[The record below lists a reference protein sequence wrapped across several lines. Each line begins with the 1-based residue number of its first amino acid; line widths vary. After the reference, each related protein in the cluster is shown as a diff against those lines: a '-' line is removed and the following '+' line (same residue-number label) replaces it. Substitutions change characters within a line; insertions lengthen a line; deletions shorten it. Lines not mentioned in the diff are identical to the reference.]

1 MADIPASR
9 MGRMP
14 TQLVGGWELGLLV
27 LMALLFAVGALIN
40 PAFFGSGD
48 AFLAILRDT
57 ARYAVVAVGM
67 TFVIVNKD
75 LDLSVGSTNGLI
87 GVAFSLLFAPSF
99 ADWGPLPATLFCL
112 VLGIVIGLINGV
124 LVTVLRV
131 PSFIATL
138 TILLI
143 GRGIIL
149 GLTGGKSIGYAVK
162 AREYPGF
169 FHLGETN
176 LFGFNNQ
183 IIIAFAVAAVGA
195 VVLAKTRWGYE
206 TFATGGNEQ
215 AAIYAGI
222 PTRWVRI
229 RAYLLSSLCATV
241 AGLMSITQ
249 DKGVTAQAGLSSEL
263 IVIAAVIIGGAS
275 ILGGRGRVIGACLG
289 AMLTVVIDKVL
300 REGWPTTRVIQI
312 DGQDVTVNAISQLPV
327 GAVPALLGALLL
339 LAVLVEPYVLRRRLI
354 GRFWAWLRKA
364 EPPLIIEAGGVAIE
378 GVQTKGTLTTDK
390 ALHARGFGKFLARR
404 DALAIILTVVLWVV
418 GLWLRPDYWWNLQNS
433 FAILLNYTEL
443 ALLSIGL
450 TYVIA
455 AGDIDLS
462 VGAVLALAGAATAY
476 FMKVLGF
483 DPMVAI
489 FMGLVAGS
497 AAGLLNAL
505 ITVGFGLPSFIAT
518 LGMFYIARGAAAWI
532 VAGQQL
538 TGFPESFNLL
548 GRKLADIFGHFGI
561 EIPPGVLL
569 LVSEAVSVQTLW
581 MLLIAGLAAIVLA
594 LTPFGQ
600 MIYATGGNRRAADY
614 AGINTRRVRFI
625 SLMFSALCATM
636 AGIIYTAFFRSFNP
650 TAGQFRELDAIA
662 AVIIGGGSIFGGYG
676 TIIGSLAGAAV
687 ITLIRALLQLNIILG
702 EGKSF
707 VMPQHWVNVFT
718 GLILIVAVLIDIWL
732 RQADLLANLRR
743 RLPFGRTK
751 PGLEHA

>member
-1 MADIPASR
+1 
-9 MGRMP
+9 MP
-14 TQLVGGWELGLLV
+14 TQLVGGWELGLLA
-27 LMALLFAVGALIN
+27 LMALLFAVGVLIN

-48 AFLAILRDT
+48 AIHAILRDT

-112 VLGIVIGLINGV
+112 VLGTVIGLVNGV
-124 LVTVLRV
+124 LVTILRV

-138 TILLI
+138 TMLLI

-162 AREYPGF
+162 ARDYPGF

-176 LFGFNNQ
+176 AFGFNNQ
-183 IIIAFAVAAVGA
+183 ILIAFAVAVVGA

-354 GRFWAWLRKA
+354 GRFWAWLRKM

-378 GVQTKGTLTTDK
+378 GVQTKGTVTSDK

-404 DALAIILTVVLWVV
+404 DALAIILTVVLWLT
-418 GLWLRPDYWWNLQNS
+418 GLWLRPDYWWEPAEQLRHPAQ
-433 FAILLNYTEL
+433 LY
-443 ALLSIGL
+443 G
-450 TYVIA
+450 
-455 AGDIDLS
+455 
-462 VGAVLALAGAATAY
+462 AGAALDRPHLRHRRRRHRP
-476 FMKVLGF
+476 LGRR
-483 DPMVAI
+483 
-489 FMGLVAGS
+489 GAG
-497 AAGLLNAL
+497 AGRRRHRLFHEGAGLR
-505 ITVGFGLPSFIAT
+505 PH
-518 LGMFYIARGAAAWI
+518 
-532 VAGQQL
+532 
-538 TGFPESFNLL
+538 
-548 GRKLADIFGHFGI
+548 GRRVHGPHCR
-561 EIPPGVLL
+561 
-569 LVSEAVSVQTLW
+569 QC
-581 MLLIAGLAAIVLA
+581 
-594 LTPFGQ
+594 
-600 MIYATGGNRRAADY
+600 RRAAQ
-614 AGINTRRVRFI
+614 RVDHR
-625 SLMFSALCATM
+625 
-636 AGIIYTAFFRSFNP
+636 
-650 TAGQFRELDAIA
+650 
-662 AVIIGGGSIFGGYG
+662 
-676 TIIGSLAGAAV
+676 
-687 ITLIRALLQLNIILG
+687 
-702 EGKSF
+702 
-707 VMPQHWVNVFT
+707 
-718 GLILIVAVLIDIWL
+718 WL
-732 RQADLLANLRR
+732 RPARLHRHPRHVLYRARRR
-743 RLPFGRTK
+743 RLDRGRAAADRVSGGLQSPGPQAGRHFQPFRS
-751 PGLEHA
+751 